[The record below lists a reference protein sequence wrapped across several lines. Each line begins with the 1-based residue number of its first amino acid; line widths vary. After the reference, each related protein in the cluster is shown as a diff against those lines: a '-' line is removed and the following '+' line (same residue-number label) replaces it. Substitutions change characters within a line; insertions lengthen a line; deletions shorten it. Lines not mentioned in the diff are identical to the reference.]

1 MLASFRAGGLPF
13 AEVFVYII
21 VAVMSNSAAAIRR
34 ALFAGLLAAPLAA
47 APLQAAAPATRG
59 PLPKSPAPGE
69 EPLSVDLAPRAPR
82 RAPEA
87 GTGAFADRAIL
98 LCWHSFLGDPSLP
111 TDFSLAELRSQLDS
125 LAALG
130 YRFPSFSDLAAGRL
144 EGPRNIVVTIDDAH
158 RTVPSAVDR
167 VFAERGIRP
176 SLFVYPAVVGTTG
189 FSMDD
194 AGLRRLSLAGSFVG
208 AHGYHHLFVT
218 EDLYRRD
225 RAAFMKEIYKAKEKT
240 EAITALP
247 VLAFAYPFG
256 ALSPVTKEEIVR
268 AGYAYGVAVKP
279 GFVYGQAVLD
289 DALELPRLVVTRDN
303 WPEILALLR
312 RNAR

>member
-1 MLASFRAGGLPF
+1 MSRYRA
-13 AEVFVYII
+13 VF
-21 VAVMSNSAAAIRR
+21 RR
-34 ALFAGLLAAPLAA
+34 ALSAGIIAAGLATAPLWG
-47 APLQAAAPATRG
+47 AAPATRV

-69 EPLSVDLAPRAPR
+69 EPLSVDLSPRAPR

-87 GTGAFADRAIL
+87 GTAAFADRAIL

-111 TDFSLAELRSQLDS
+111 TDFSLAEARAQLDS

-144 EGPRNIVVTIDDAH
+144 EGARNIVVTIDDAH

-167 VFAERGIRP
+167 VFSERGIRP
-176 SLFVYPAVVGTTG
+176 SLFVYPAVVGTTS

-194 AGLRRLSLAGSFVG
+194 ANLRRLSAAGSLVG

-218 EDLYRRD
+218 EDLFKRD

-240 EAITALP
+240 EALSSLP
-247 VLAFAYPFG
+247 VLAYAYPFG
-256 ALSPVTKEEIVR
+256 ALSAVTKEELAR

-279 GFVYGQAVLD
+279 GFVYGKAVLD
-289 DALELPRLVVTRDN
+289 DELELPRLVVTRDN
-303 WPEILALLR
+303 WPEILAMLR